1 MALVEAVTATRW
13 LRRNLFRR
21 PVDSVVTVLVALAA
35 GYVLWRAVQFVF
47 VTGRWEIIEVN
58 LKLLMVGRYPDVHL
72 PRVGI
77 SLVVASTVAGLL
89 AGVVHRR
96 QVDAGTAT
104 RTNARDLVDRFWPV
118 AIGIATVARAQL
130 VGRAVA
136 RRGRFDRRALPAG
149 SWVRCCPVPSTC
161 PSSSA
166 RCSHRSC

>member
-1 MALVEAVTATRW
+1 MTATRW
-13 LRRNLFRR
+13 LRRNLFRG
-21 PVDSVVTVLVALAA
+21 PVDSVVTVLVALVA
-35 GYVLWRAVQFVF
+35 GYLLWRALQFVF
-47 VTGRWEIIEVN
+47 VTGRWEIIEIN

-77 SLVVASTVAGLL
+77 SLVIASTVGGLL

-118 AIGIATVARAQL
+118 AIGIATLLALSSSVGPWLVAA
-130 VGRAVA
+130 GSIGA
-136 RRGRFDRRALPAG
+136 RLPAG
-149 SWVRCCPVPSTC
+149 SWVRCCPVPSIC

-166 RCSHRSC
+166 RCSHRSR